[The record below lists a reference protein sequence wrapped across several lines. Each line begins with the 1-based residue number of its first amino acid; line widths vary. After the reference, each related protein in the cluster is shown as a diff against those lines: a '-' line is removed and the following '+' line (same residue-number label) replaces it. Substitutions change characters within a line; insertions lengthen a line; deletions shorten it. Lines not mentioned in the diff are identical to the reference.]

1 MSTNQKATFSKRA
14 REMAQKDRV
23 QERALRRDER
33 KARAAE
39 RAATGQVGPEIGEP
53 ILPDDDGMVA
63 GGDASGEGGDAP
75 RIDRSAMTVAPR
87 PPRER
92 LTAKR
97 LYVGN
102 LSFDT
107 DADGVREIFAAIG
120 EVTAVHVVMDRDTG
134 RPRGFAFVTMALGT
148 DAQRAISEL
157 NGAMVDGR
165 PLRVNEAEE
174 RTGGGGGHRG
184 GGGGRGR
191 Y

>member
-1 MSTNQKATFSKRA
+1 MSTHQKATFSKRA

-23 QERALRRDER
+23 AERAVRRDER

-39 RAATGQVGPEIGEP
+39 RAATGQVGPEMGQP
-53 ILPDDDGMVA
+53 ILPDDDGMTMHVEGA
-63 GGDASGEGGDAP
+63 EGEPG
-75 RIDRSAMTVAPR
+75 RIDRSAVTVAPR

-92 LTAKR
+92 VTAKR

-107 DADGVREIFAAIG
+107 DAEGVRELFTQMG
-120 EVTAVHVVMDRDTG
+120 EVTDVHVVMDRDTG
-134 RPRGFAFVTMALGT
+134 RPRGFAFVTMAQGA
-148 DAQRAISEL
+148 DAQKAIAEL